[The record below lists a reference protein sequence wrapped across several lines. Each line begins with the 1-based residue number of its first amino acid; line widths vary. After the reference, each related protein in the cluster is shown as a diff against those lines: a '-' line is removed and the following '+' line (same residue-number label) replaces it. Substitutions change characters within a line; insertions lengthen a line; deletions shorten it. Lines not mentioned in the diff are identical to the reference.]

1 MATVKERSNMLIPM
15 QNPSAAKIV
24 LASSSVYRQRLL
36 DRVLD
41 DYETVTPGVD
51 ESADIDDPEEL
62 AAFLAR
68 QKAEAVSSAYR
79 DALIIG
85 ADQLAVLDGQI
96 LGKPGDHQKAVEQLL
111 QASGKAVQLRR
122 KLQDRR
128 RRLRA
133 VRVRNDR
140 RSQRPH
146 WPADDLGVG
155 QIVRAWI
162 SNTVIEPIRG

>member
-1 MATVKERSNMLIPM
+1 M

-111 QASGKAVQLRR
+111 QASGKAVQNTWI
-122 KLQDRR
+122 KPSS
-128 RRLRA
+128 A
-133 VRVRNDR
+133 FAP
-140 RSQRPH
+140 STGA
-146 WPADDLGVG
+146 WPKP
-155 QIVRAWI
+155 
-162 SNTVIEPIRG
+162 T